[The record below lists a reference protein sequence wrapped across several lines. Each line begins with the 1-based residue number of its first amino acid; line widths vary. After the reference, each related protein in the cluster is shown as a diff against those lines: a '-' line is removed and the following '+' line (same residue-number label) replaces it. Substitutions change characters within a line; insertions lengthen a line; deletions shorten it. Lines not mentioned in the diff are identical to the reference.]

1 MIPRSPMGAER
12 NGHLLLPKALRLLI
26 IGAVLQPGLP
36 AASPDAFYTQ
46 KGSDP
51 SFAEVMKSG
60 KLPRGRNSGNGF
72 KGSRI
77 EVNQD
82 LLKGYPSTSRR
93 VIEDIMIHTL
103 GNSMIRRPDFPKWSR
118 WYQEDGNTQIFR
130 LFKGEEN
137 VRNSR
142 ELAARTEAFSAFKWK
157 KGDGWQEWVGT
168 YTIIKPHGCS
178 IFQAKN
184 PHNDWSVMI
193 NMNDDGDVSLNHRR
207 GEDKVMARNM
217 TAKPFQIR
225 IRENGHDY
233 EVYFNGRKEGEG
245 SYARTQGE
253 TNFRWGM
260 YLGGREVRHD
270 AMILVTGA
278 AINPRNLDEFV
289 VVDPEPEAIPEPA
302 PEPEPPPGVAIP
314 VRKWTNRSDGELEAE
329 ARYKP
334 GTDVIHFKIEGT
346 WTAYPLTELS
356 TEDQRELV
364 RAFET
369 VKD

>member
-1 MIPRSPMGAER
+1 MKRFAMAVETNGA
-12 NGHLLLPKALRLLI
+12 LLPPKALRLLVVW
-26 IGAVLQPGLP
+26 AVLQTDLP
-36 AASPDAFYTQ
+36 AASPEDFYTR

-60 KLPRGRNSGNGF
+60 ELPRGRNSRNGF
-72 KGSRI
+72 TGSKI

-82 LLKGYPSTSRR
+82 LLKDYPSTSRR

-103 GNSMIRRPDFPKWSR
+103 GSSMIRRGDFPKWSR

-142 ELAARTEAFSAFKWK
+142 KLAARIEAFSAFKWK

-193 NMNDDGDVSLNHRR
+193 NMNDNGDVSLNHRR
-207 GEDKVMARNM
+207 GDDKVMARGM
-217 TAKPFQIR
+217 TGKPFQLR

-245 SYARTQGE
+245 SYARPEGE

-260 YLGGREVRHD
+260 YLGAKEVRHD

-289 VVDPEPEAIPEPA
+289 VKEPEPEPIPEPE
-302 PEPEPPPGVAIP
+302 PEPEPPPGIAIP
-314 VRKWTNRSDGELEAE
+314 VRVWTNRNDGELKAE
-329 ARYKP
+329 ARYQP
-334 GTDVIHFKIEGT
+334 GADVIHFKLQGA

-356 TEDQRELV
+356 TDDQRELV

-369 VKD
+369 IEE